1 MLDLPISCM
10 EMDKRGVKDRNQTFL
25 IKKKMTYSRIIFK
38 IRVFKKNWAKYDS
51 ILVKKN

>member
-25 IKKKMTYSRIIFK
+25 IKKKNDLFENN
-38 IRVFKKNWAKYDS
+38 F
-51 ILVKKN
+51 